1 MGTATVSSTLRREVA
16 EDDVLDATARTSSAA
31 GIDAFAG
38 ARAALTHLCATLQL
52 AAVRPLGGLLLAA
65 ASRAALLSGRRL
77 VAYSSEMKTSIASWR
92 AASRLL
98 LLQES
103 GVGRSAYGASLASTV
118 LVECVIL
125 PTNDKCTLPTLEAW
139 DLARGFIGLPEPV
152 GTATVWFPRAL
163 ETAHARVAGSSGL
176 PILRAMAAGFCR
188 GFGARACWGLESRDG
203 TGSCHMPVTVLKTG
217 TPVSPVR
224 EIHDI
229 TSISLKEEEELLK
242 K

>member
-1 MGTATVSSTLRREVA
+1 VSSTLRREVA

-139 DLARGFIGLPEPV
+139 DLARWRRGVLSDSPNLWAQPRFGFRAPSKPPTPASRGARGSRFCEPWLLVSVAGSARGPGVSKV
-152 GTATVWFPRAL
+152 GTALAV
-163 ETAHARVAGSSGL
+163 
-176 PILRAMAAGFCR
+176 
-188 GFGARACWGLESRDG
+188 
-203 TGSCHMPVTVLKTG
+203 VTCQ
-217 TPVSPVR
+217 
-224 EIHDI
+224 
-229 TSISLKEEEELLK
+229 
-242 K
+242 

>member
-1 MGTATVSSTLRREVA
+1 VYVADFGSLGGEVA
-16 EDDVLDATARTSSAA
+16 
-31 GIDAFAG
+31 
-38 ARAALTHLCATLQL
+38 
-52 AAVRPLGGLLLAA
+52 
-65 ASRAALLSGRRL
+65 
-77 VAYSSEMKTSIASWR
+77 
-92 AASRLL
+92 
-98 LLQES
+98 
-103 GVGRSAYGASLASTV
+103 
-118 LVECVIL
+118 
-125 PTNDKCTLPTLEAW
+125 
-139 DLARGFIGLPEPV
+139 ARGFIGLPEPV

-188 GFGARACWGLESRDG
+188 GFGARAWGLESRDG
-203 TGSCHMPVTVLKTG
+203 TGMPVTVLKTG

>member
-1 MGTATVSSTLRREVA
+1 MCLVNLLHEMGTATVSSTLRREVA

-65 ASRAALLSGRRL
+65 CGCRGGLLSGRRL
-77 VAYSSEMKTSIASWR
+77 VTYSSEMKTSIASWR

-139 DLARGFIGLPEPV
+139 DLARWRRGVLSDSPNLWARPRFGFRAPSKPPTPASRGARGSRFCEPWLLVSVAGSARGPGVSKV
-152 GTATVWFPRAL
+152 GTALAV
-163 ETAHARVAGSSGL
+163 
-176 PILRAMAAGFCR
+176 
-188 GFGARACWGLESRDG
+188 
-203 TGSCHMPVTVLKTG
+203 VTCQ
-217 TPVSPVR
+217 
-224 EIHDI
+224 
-229 TSISLKEEEELLK
+229 
-242 K
+242 